1 MEDTHKTNRTTN
13 HDILKIQFKEVDFPQ
28 TKVDFPPTKVD
39 FLPTKVDF
47 PQTKVVPQTKVDF
60 LPTKVGFH
68 NNNNNNNPIIRADN
82 HFHKYQVIKVD
93 FHFNQ
98 TIKVDCPNKIP
109 KVAFKLYPTTKTKVD
124 IHIHN
129 YQAIKVDNPH

>member
-13 HDILKIQFKEVDFPQ
+13 HDILKIQFKEVDF
-28 TKVDFPPTKVD
+28 
-39 FLPTKVDF
+39 
-47 PQTKVVPQTKVDF
+47 PQTKVDF

>member
-1 MEDTHKTNRTTN
+1 MENTHKTNRTTK
-13 HDILKIQFKEVDFPQ
+13 HDILKTQFKEVDFPQ

-39 FLPTKVDF
+39 FLPSKVDF
-47 PQTKVVPQTKVDF
+47 PQTKVDFLQTKVDF
-60 LPTKVGFH
+60 LQTKVDFH
-68 NNNNNNNPIIRADN
+68 NNNNNPIILTDI
-82 HFHKYQVIKVD
+82 HLHKYQVIKVD

-129 YQAIKVDNPH
+129 YPAIKVDNLH